1 MSRWVVLFLL
11 LGACAGSR
19 AMAPDLSLHDRFV
32 LTVLTNDDGSP
43 ARRLYRWSVPMMLRY
58 DGPEEYRTHVEHQLI
73 ELGEIAGKPVDLNP
87 RHPNFFVEISDRDTP
102 STCRAEVQFG
112 RAEIHIWSE
121 LRPDHIRQCIAQEMT
136 QAIGPGG
143 DLDGPFGSRQ
153 DTVFASYGGALEL
166 TKSDRQ
172 VLRILFDPRLRS
184 GMRRDD
190 VLEVLPQIVAEMDAE
205 QEATR

>member
-1 MSRWVVLFLL
+1 MFRFLAVLLVV
-11 LGACAGSR
+11 GCASPVMDPG
-19 AMAPDLSLHDRFV
+19 LSLHDRFV
-32 LTVLTNDDGSP
+32 LTALTNDDGSP

-58 DGPEEYRTHVEHQLI
+58 DGPEEYRTNVEHQLI
-73 ELGEIAGKPVDLNP
+73 ELGEIADKPVDLNP
-87 RHPNFFVEISDRDTP
+87 RYPNFFVEISDLDTG
-102 STCRAEVQFG
+102 STCRVIVQRG

-190 VLEVLPQIVAEMDAE
+190 VLEILPQIVAEMEAE
-205 QEATR
+205 Q